1 MKIFI
6 TLSKKSLYVILAVI
20 IIALF
25 ILSKMFY
32 VSSAN
37 NFDGSTNQK
46 RIEYI
51 TSLGLSVEET
61 CVSTKQIVI
70 PKEFNDVY
78 KEYNLL
84 QSKAG
89 FDLSNYKGKSAEVI
103 AYKLRKS
110 ESLVTLIIY
119 KGRIIGGDISS
130 PQING
135 KMEPLKSGKD

>member
-6 TLSKKSLYVILAVI
+6 TLSKKSLYITLAVI
-20 IIALF
+20 IITLL
-25 ILSKMFY
+25 ILSKVFY
-32 VSSAN
+32 ASSTN

-51 TSLGLSVEET
+51 TSLGLNVEET
-61 CVSTKQIVI
+61 CIYTKQIVI
-70 PKEFNDVY
+70 PKKFNDVY

-103 AYKLRKS
+103 AYKLKES
-110 ESLVTLIIY
+110 ETRVTLIIY
-119 KGRIIGGDISS
+119 KDRIIGGDISS
-130 PQING
+130 PEING
-135 KMEPLKSGKD
+135 KMEPLKSGKN